1 MLLKLVKH
9 NNLRYKEISVITKD
23 MNSYSSLI
31 RAIFNK
37 YDIPVFI
44 DEKRDLNQNII
55 IKYILGLLE
64 VISKNFSYDSVISYI
79 KTGFCGIEEDEIFK
93 LEKKL

>member
-1 MLLKLVKH
+1 
-9 NNLRYKEISVITKD
+9 

-93 LEKKL
+93 SR